1 MVPLY
6 LWVPMYGFVKEKYEK
21 CKQDILSMTKVI
33 RQTRLNN
40 WTKDEIKAESQQDN
54 VSNYIYITS

>member
-1 MVPLY
+1 
-6 LWVPMYGFVKEKYEK
+6 
-21 CKQDILSMTKVI
+21 MTKVI